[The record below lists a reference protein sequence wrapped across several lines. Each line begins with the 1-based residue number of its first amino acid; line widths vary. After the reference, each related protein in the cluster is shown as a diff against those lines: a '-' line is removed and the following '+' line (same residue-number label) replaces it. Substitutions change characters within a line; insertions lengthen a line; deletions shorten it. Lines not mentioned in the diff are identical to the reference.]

1 MTHDEWTGAISPKIE
16 GTWNLY
22 RALQDRQLDFFVL
35 FGSLVG
41 HLANVGQANYG
52 AANCFH
58 EAFAKYSRARGFPS
72 AVLSLGAV
80 KDIGYVS
87 EHPDLLQRCLASSIE
102 PLGERQLVRA
112 LQAAI
117 VQARLPFDPDQS
129 EDLSSVIVGLQQLT
143 NERCRTTY
151 QNDLRLA
158 LFKEA
163 DIRHESGG
171 SSQMDTI
178 NQFITDAERN
188 PSILH
193 LPSSLELMTL
203 EIARLVRAESG
214 DESVEAAA
222 EIPIDSLM
230 TIEIRSWLRKRL
242 NVDIPAMKIAKGKN
256 IGGLSKF
263 VLEGIEEKLRLKG
276 ISTGQVGNE

>member
-1 MTHDEWTGAISPKIE
+1 
-16 GTWNLY
+16 
-22 RALQDRQLDFFVL
+22 
-35 FGSLVG
+35 
-41 HLANVGQANYG
+41 
-52 AANCFH
+52 
-58 EAFAKYSRARGFPS
+58 
-72 AVLSLGAV
+72 
-80 KDIGYVS
+80 
-87 EHPDLLQRCLASSIE
+87 
-102 PLGERQLVRA
+102 
-112 LQAAI
+112 
-117 VQARLPFDPDQS
+117 
-129 EDLSSVIVGLQQLT
+129 
-143 NERCRTTY
+143 
-151 QNDLRLA
+151 
-158 LFKEA
+158 
-163 DIRHESGG
+163 
-171 SSQMDTI
+171 MDTI

-188 PSILH
+188 PAILH
-193 LPSSLELMTL
+193 LPSSLELITL

>member
-16 GTWNLY
+16 GTWTLY
-22 RALQDRQLDFFVL
+22 RALQGRQLDFFVL

-58 EAFAKYSRARGFPS
+58 EAFAKYSRVRGFPS
-72 AVLSLGAV
+72 AVLNLGAV

-87 EHPDLLQRCLASSIE
+87 DHPDLLQRCLASSIE

-112 LQAAI
+112 LQATI

-129 EDLSSVIVGLQQLT
+129 EDLSSVTVGLQQLT
-143 NERCRTTY
+143 NAHCRATY
-151 QNDLRLA
+151 QSDLRLA
-158 LFKEA
+158 LFKGA
-163 DIRHESGG
+163 DTQHESGG

-203 EIARLVRAESG
+203 EIARLVRAGSG

-242 NVDIPAMKIAKGKN
+242 NVDVPAMKIAKGKN

-276 ISTGQVGNE
+276 ISTGQAGGE